1 VEQCSVVLAN
11 EGSGET
17 QENREKIKR
26 HERNA
31 PLKRVLKVEGV
42 GEESKKKLLGLRNN
56 IRIVKLTEAIIKIKR
71 ELDKA

>member
-11 EGSGET
+11 EGSRET

-26 HERNA
+26 HERNV

-42 GEESKKKLLGLRNN
+42 GEESEKVIGFEK
-56 IRIVKLTEAIIKIKR
+56 
-71 ELDKA
+71 

>member
-1 VEQCSVVLAN
+1 MVLAK

-31 PLKRVLKVEGV
+31 PLKRVLKIEGV
-42 GEESKKKLLGLRNN
+42 GEESEKKLLGLINN
-56 IRIVKLTEAIIKIKR
+56 IRIIKLTEAILKLKR
-71 ELDKA
+71 EFDKA

>member
-1 VEQCSVVLAN
+1 MEQCSVVLAK

-31 PLKRVLKVEGV
+31 PLKRVLKIEGV
-42 GEESKKKLLGLRNN
+42 GEESEKKLLGLINN
-56 IRIVKLTEAIIKIKR
+56 IRIIKLTEAILKLKR
-71 ELDKA
+71 EFDKA

>member
-1 VEQCSVVLAN
+1 VVLAK

-31 PLKRVLKVEGV
+31 PLKRVLKIEGV
-42 GEESKKKLLGLRNN
+42 GEESEKKLLGLINN
-56 IRIVKLTEAIIKIKR
+56 IRIIKLTEAILKLKR
-71 ELDKA
+71 EFDKA

>member
-1 VEQCSVVLAN
+1 MVLAN